1 MEVSLKGPAK
11 RKHMNLQEC
20 RQRALDSGALTR
32 PQAVIQ
38 NHGAHDPNRGLYPRE
53 SAKRKRTEQ
62 SSFDAEVLAGTSS
75 SEKSEE
81 DEEIDDA
88 CLLAVALQQ
97 EQQEQ
102 EEADYLEGMTAEMF
116 GEDPFHRVDEDVRLQ
131 VEDVPDIHYGLLGSD
146 AHLQQPRSCI
156 NDLPMEVLRQV
167 LILLPAQDLYCCVR
181 LVCQDWRSIVDDPK
195 FVPHRKR
202 YFRFTMLE
210 ENTFKEVADIMK
222 ERGIDRSHYSM
233 RNLIAYMA
241 EHEFAELVD
250 PSKLL
255 SCVTKHRLFPQA
267 EACVRLRLSN
277 IPKFIHHDTE
287 GPTPCAVMAVLLVLS
302 ENVDDV
308 QQLVTLL
315 GGCMSHVAITEFLNH
330 MATMLLA
337 MKRKYILISNRLHY
351 NIYYVLHLMENGPFP
366 ACTSDR
372 GRPQIHLTRE
382 QQLILS
388 HTIQND
394 HVVKIKAFAGTGKTT
409 TLVQYAEQF
418 PHLRFLYVAF
428 NKSVASEARKRFPH
442 NVDCRTAHSL
452 AYKDT
457 GVWYRLNDKLTFNH
471 NPFTIST
478 VLPKGRGG
486 FTKAKIVMN
495 TLNTFMA
502 STDETITTRHVP
514 NSRVIE
520 GDDWIV
526 FSEYEKQMFVE
537 DARHIWSKMKEL
549 KETKTLAYHM
559 THDGYLKLWQLQTPK
574 PQLDHL
580 YDVIFIDEAQ
590 DCTPAIMDVLLSQR
604 CGKVLVGDPHQ
615 QIYTFRGA
623 VNALDCVDHTHIYY
637 LTQSFRFGS
646 EIAYVGATILSVC
659 KKVRK
664 ILVGG
669 KQRGS
674 VLGEP
679 AATALASI
687 TAAKKHGNG
696 TTAILSRCNLS
707 VFDRAVHLIDTNP
720 LCQLH
725 FIGGLGSVGLNM
737 IMEIWQLFNGNEH
750 KPNHFKEPLIRCFA
764 KAHHPYQALKN
775 YASKTEDH
783 NLEGKLKIVEKYH
796 ERIPDLVTHLKKCF
810 VEDFSE
816 ADFILGTVH
825 KAKGLE
831 FDTVLITDDFVAVP
845 CAKHQMKDH
854 TAFSLSRIPADEWN
868 LLYVA
873 VTRARTVMIM
883 TPNIQRILTMDGEY
897 FMTSEMPRSQEVTC
911 SIHHCSNTLTPG
923 MAFTMSRRSMS
934 CLLNPRENCGGPL
947 CGRCVWIRTGPF
959 ALLMTDYVHSWER
972 LRPHLYD
979 APQML
984 HCWL

>member
-1 MEVSLKGPAK
+1 MEVSVKGSAK

-20 RQRALDSGALTR
+20 RQRAMDSGALTH
-32 PQAVIQ
+32 PQAVNQ
-38 NHGAHDPNRGLYPRE
+38 SHGGHDPNRGLYPRE

-62 SSFDAEVLAGTSS
+62 SSLDGEVFAGTSS
-75 SEKSEE
+75 SEKPEE
-81 DEEIDDA
+81 EEEIDDE

-97 EQQEQ
+97 EQQDQ
-102 EEADYLEGMTAEMF
+102 EEVDYLEGMTAEMF
-116 GEDPFHRVDEDVRLQ
+116 EEDPFHRVDDDVRLQ
-131 VEDVPDIHYGLLGSD
+131 VEDIPDVHYGLLGCD
-146 AHLQQPRSCI
+146 GDLQQPQSCI
-156 NDLPMEVLRQV
+156 NDLPEEVLRQV
-167 LILLPAQDLYCCVR
+167 LVLLPAQDLYVCVR
-181 LVCQDWRSIVDDPK
+181 LVCQHWRSIVDNPK

-210 ENTFKEVADIMK
+210 ENTFKEVADIMN
-222 ERGIDRSHYSM
+222 ERGINRSQHSI
-233 RNLIAYMA
+233 RNLITYMA
-241 EHEFAELVD
+241 EHEFGELVD

-277 IPKFIHHDTE
+277 IPKFIHHNTE
-287 GPTPCAVMAVLLVLS
+287 GPKPCAVMAVVLVLS

-337 MKRKYILISNRLHY
+337 MKRKCILISNRLHY

-366 ACTSDR
+366 ACASDS

-388 HTIQND
+388 HNIQNN

-418 PHLRFLYVAF
+418 SHLRFLYVAF
-428 NKSVASEARKRFPH
+428 NKSVACEARKRFPD
-442 NVDCRTAHSL
+442 NVDCRTVHSL

-457 GVWYRLNDKLTFNH
+457 GNCYHLKGKLTFNH
-471 NPFTIST
+471 TAFAIST

-486 FTKAKIVMN
+486 FAKAKIVMN

-514 NSRVIE
+514 ISRISD
-520 GDDWIV
+520 GDIWTV
-526 FSEYEKQMFVE
+526 FSEHEKQMFVE

-549 KETKTLAYHM
+549 TETKTQAYHM

-604 CGKVLVGDPHQ
+604 CGKILVGDPHQ

-646 EIAYVGATILSVC
+646 EIAYVGATLLSVC
-659 KKVRK
+659 KKVTK

-669 KQRGS
+669 KQKGS

-679 AATALASI
+679 AKAALASI
-687 TAAKKHGNG
+687 TAAEKHGSG

-707 VFDRAVHLIDTNP
+707 VFNRAVQLIDTNP
-720 LCQLH
+720 LCRLH
-725 FIGGLGSVGLNM
+725 FIGGLGSVGLNK
-737 IMEIWQLFNGNEH
+737 ILEIWRLFKGNEY
-750 KPNHFKEPLIRCFA
+750 KPNDFKEPLIRHFA

-775 YASKTEDH
+775 YATNSEDV
-783 NLEGKLKIVEKYH
+783 NLEGKLKIVERYH
-796 ERIPDLVTHLKKCF
+796 KRIPDLVAHLQRCF
-810 VEDFSE
+810 VEDFSH

-825 KAKGLE
+825 KSKGLE
-831 FDTVLITDDFVAVP
+831 FDTVLITDDFVTVP
-845 CAKHQMKDH
+845 CSKHQMREH
-854 TAFSLSRIPADEWN
+854 PTFSFSRIPDDEWN

-883 TPNIQRILTMDGEY
+883 TANIQRILTMDGEY
-897 FMTSEMPRSQEVTC
+897 FMTSEMPRSPEVTC

-923 MAFTMSRRSMS
+923 SAFTMSRRSMS
-934 CLLNPRENCGGPL
+934 CLLNPGENCGGPV

-959 ALLMTDYVHSWER
+959 ALLMTDYVHSRER

-984 HCWL
+984 QCWL